1 MKYFTL
7 ISFFFLSI
15 LLSFSQDF
23 DTYFVDKT
31 LRIDYSFAG
40 DSKNQHIFLDQLSQ
54 LPLWAGRRHNLSE
67 ILREGNGQIKVTDV
81 ASNKCIYIDAFS
93 TLFQEWITIPEANT
107 AKRSFENTFLV
118 PFPKNKILVEIS
130 LRDRKGTYVKFSEHE
145 IDPNDILIKKKGL
158 KDIPNY
164 TAIHQGGK
172 VGQAINVVILAEG
185 YTSSEMDT
193 FRKHAK
199 TTCEA
204 IFEHAPFNNLKD
216 KFNFY
221 AVETISEDSGVSI
234 PRKNIWKNTAFS
246 SHFDTFY
253 SDRYL
258 TTSHVKDIHDAIAGI
273 PYAHIIILANTDTYG
288 GGGIFNS
295 YTLTTTHHPDFKPV
309 VVHEFG
315 HSFAGLGDEY
325 FYDSDVLDNTYDLE
339 TEPWEANITTL
350 VNFSSKWE
358 KMLKENTPIPTDP
371 KLANKYD
378 VGVYEGAGYS
388 AKEIFRPA
396 TDCRMKTNTCKN
408 FCPVCQRAI
417 EELVKFY
424 TEQKK

>member
-1 MKYFTL
+1 MKYFTFFC
-7 ISFFFLSI
+7 FFFLSI

-23 DTYFVDKT
+23 DSYFTDKT
-31 LRIDYSFAG
+31 LRIDYIFAG
-40 DSKNQHIFLDQLSQ
+40 NSEKQDVFLDQLSQ
-54 LPLWAGRRHNLSE
+54 LPKWAGRRHNLSKV
-67 ILREGNGQIKVTDV
+67 LREGNGQIRVTDLE
-81 ASNKCIYIDAFS
+81 SKKCIYMDAFS

-107 AKRSFENTFLV
+107 INKSFENSFLI
-118 PFPKNKILVEIS
+118 PYPKNKILIEIS
-130 LRDRKGTYVKFSEHE
+130 LRDRKGFYLKTLEH
-145 IDPNDILIKKKGL
+145 IVDPNDILIKKKGT
-158 KDIPNY
+158 KNIPIY
-164 TAIHQGGK
+164 TAIHQGGT
-172 VGQAINVVILAEG
+172 VNNSINVVILAEG
-185 YTSSEMDT
+185 YTSAEMDI
-193 FRKHAK
+193 FRGHAK

-204 IFEHAPFNNLKD
+204 ILGHSPFNTLKD
-216 KFNFY
+216 KFNFL

-234 PRKNIWKNTAFS
+234 PRENQWRNTAFS

-258 TTSHVKDIHDAIAGI
+258 TTSNVKDIHDAIVRV

-295 YTLTTTHHPDFKPV
+295 YTLTTTRHPNFKPV

-325 FYDSDVLDNTYDLE
+325 YYDSDVLDNTYDLE

-358 KMLKENTPIPTDP
+358 KMLKRGTPIPTDP
-371 KLANKYD
+371 KLSDKD
-378 VGVYEGAGYS
+378 QVGVYEGAGYS
-388 AKEIFRPA
+388 AKGIFRPA
-396 TDCRMKTNTCKN
+396 IDCRMKTNTSKD

-424 TEQKK
+424 TE